1 MPTERSRTT
10 TLASEPTRLATLLRP
25 QDRDRVEAAG
35 AGLVDARH
43 RESIDELHRDLR
55 LARVDAVLVS
65 VDQCDAKTAQGLAR
79 CVREFPLVP
88 AYALLGTDVANAVPT
103 ALALGRAGVRRLI
116 DVRSPAGWNEL
127 RHLLAQE
134 RQQGVE
140 SRLRS
145 MFREALPAMNS
156 DARRFFDALAA
167 GASRLRTVREL
178 CRVLGVRAPS
188 VTSRFYRAGVPAPKR
203 FLAMTRLVRAAA
215 LLENP
220 GLSISQVAYRLGY
233 SSPQCFNRHVR
244 RWSGQTAATFRSAN
258 GLDRML
264 QVFRRELIDPY
275 VTQLEQ
281 LRPYGGPRVQRPPVA
296 GGRPTGLARAA

>member
-1 MPTERSRTT
+1 MLTERSRTT
-10 TLASEPTRLATLLRP
+10 ALASEPTRLATLLRP
-25 QDRDRVEAAG
+25 QDRDRVDAAG

-55 LARVDAVLVS
+55 LAQVDAVLVS

-88 AYALLGTDVANAVPT
+88 AYALLGADLSHAVPT

-134 RQQGVE
+134 RQQGAE
-140 SRLRS
+140 AQLRA
-145 MFREALPAMNS
+145 MFREAMPQMNG
-156 DARRFFDALAA
+156 DVRRFFDALAA

-178 CRVLGVRAPS
+178 CRTLGVRAPS

-244 RWSGQTAATFRSAN
+244 RWSGQTAASFRSTN
-258 GLDRML
+258 GLERML

-281 LRPYGGPRVQRPPVA
+281 LRPYGGPR
-296 GGRPTGLARAA
+296 GGRREASRDVRTPLARAA